1 MDNWRV
7 DLCQRSYAAFRK
19 RDADAAAAL
28 YDPECEWLVGAASAA
43 LGETAYHG
51 HIGVQALMSDINE
64 VFPDWDP
71 VIEELRLRDDGAALV
86 RARVEGTAR
95 DTRIAARNAAAR
107 AGDRVPRSPHPPG
120 DPDRLPAAGMG
131 RRSRDL
137 LSSGSGLA
145 PADLDQR
152 PTPRPA
158 P

>member
-1 MDNWRV
+1 MGDWRA

-43 LGETAYHG
+43 LGETSYHG

-95 DTRIAARNAAAR
+95 DTRIPLEMPQLAQVIEFRDRRILRVTQTGFPPPGWDAAAEI
-107 AGDRVPRSPHPPG
+107 S
-120 DPDRLPAAGMG
+120 
-131 RRSRDL
+131 
-137 LSSGSGLA
+137 
-145 PADLDQR
+145 
-152 PTPRPA
+152 
-158 P
+158 